1 MPSFDTKDEE
11 FIIMLLA
18 MGELELG
25 ELVELLDD
33 VKEIPRPFP
42 IRLQQIIFLR
52 YTKSCCCFCVSVALF
67 MCS

>member
-33 VKEIPRPFP
+33 DDVKEIPRPFP
-42 IRLQQIIFLR
+42 IRLPE
-52 YTKSCCCFCVSVALF
+52 TV
-67 MCS
+67 